1 VLESPEIIQA
11 LTFLAMAQLTLSAVL
26 AWLFVALYSRVR
38 WWATK
43 EGRHLM
49 KFTIAFALVL
59 SLSLLNQVVHLKLVT
74 LLVLSIALF
83 GWISWELAMRS
94 WLHLQA
100 VRESKEAEKR
110 ALATRR

>member
-1 VLESPEIIQA
+1 MNDPEVVQS
-11 LTFLAMAQLTLSAVL
+11 LVFLAVAQLTLCAVL

-38 WWATK
+38 WWATA

-59 SLSLLNQVVHLKLVT
+59 SLSVLDYAVHMKLIT
-74 LLVLSIALF
+74 KAFLSIALF
-83 GWISWELAMRS
+83 GWISWELAVRS

-100 VRESKEAEKR
+100 VRENKEALKR
-110 ALATRR
+110 AEP

>member
-1 VLESPEIIQA
+1 MLESPKVIQA
-11 LTFLAMAQLTLSAVL
+11 LTFMALAQLTLCAVL

-59 SLSLLNQVVHLKLVT
+59 SLSLLNQVVRMKPATILI
-74 LLVLSIALF
+74 LSIALF

-100 VRESKEAEKR
+100 VRENKEAEKR
-110 ALATRR
+110 ALAARQ